1 MAKIK
6 EFIKGTGNISSRI
19 SEVECVYNIG
29 TVNGEKYVSFSTYGS
44 STRQKGNSAS
54 QVLHIDKESA
64 KEIVNILSKQFD
76 L

>member
-6 EFIKGTGNISSRI
+6 EFIRGTGNVSNRI
-19 SEVECVYNIG
+19 SEVECIYNTGI
-29 TVNGEKYVSFSTYGS
+29 VNGEKYVSFSTYGS
-44 STRQKGNSAS
+44 SLRQNGSSAS

-64 KEIVNILSKQFD
+64 KEIIYILSQEFG